1 MHRRAATWA
10 VRVFRLDRH
19 IDMWQMG
26 GERAPVGATLVGAR
40 PGSRGIL
47 LVFTGFICRND
58 LFDILKR
65 QPQLLGI
72 ELLRTSA
79 KLRTLQLAQKM
90 AQPIILRKISS
101 KRCQSALFLASRETS
116 KPMTMRH
123 APSLS
128 AEIAGGFTSCS
139 ASRFIPGRSSEH

>member
-26 GERAPVGATLVGAR
+26 GGRAPVGATLVGAR

-90 AQPIILRKISS
+90 AQPIILRQCWS
-101 KRCQSALFLASRETS
+101 RSATAASRSARVATRS
-116 KPMTMRH
+116 ACSVSISTGSRG
-123 APSLS
+123 AVSLTTELDQIR
-128 AEIAGGFTSCS
+128 ALM
-139 ASRFIPGRSSEH
+139 